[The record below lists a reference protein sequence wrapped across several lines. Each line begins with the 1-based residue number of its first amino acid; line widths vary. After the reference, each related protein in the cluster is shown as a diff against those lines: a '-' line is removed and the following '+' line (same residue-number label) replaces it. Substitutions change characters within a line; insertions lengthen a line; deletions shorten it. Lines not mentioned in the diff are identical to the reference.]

1 MNLIEL
7 AGKIIS
13 EKVSKKQIV
22 SVATIL
28 VLWQIEAPPLVKA
41 VCITVVG
48 ITAII
53 MQWNLDKGEKN
64 ENKDNSGDSAVPADG
79 GV

>member
-7 AGKIIS
+7 AGKLIS

-22 SVATIL
+22 GVATIL
-28 VLWQIEAPPLVKA
+28 VLWQIEAPPLIKA
-41 VCITVVG
+41 VCITIVG

-64 ENKDNSGDSAVPADG
+64 IQKNDSVD
-79 GV
+79 